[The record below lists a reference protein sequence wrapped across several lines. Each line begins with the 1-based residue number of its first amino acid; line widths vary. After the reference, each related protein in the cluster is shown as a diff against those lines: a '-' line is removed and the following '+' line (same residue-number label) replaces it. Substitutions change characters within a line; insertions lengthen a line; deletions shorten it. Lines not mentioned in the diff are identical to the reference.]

1 MLRVARERRRLARSM
16 RADREGLA
24 DDRRKRLRK
33 LVRHAY
39 RWTRYYRRRFDE
51 AGISPDMI
59 RSEADLP
66 LIPASSRAE
75 LQGAGPDALTSR
87 AFDRRHL
94 TIEKTSGSSGR
105 PLELYVDRAWVARR
119 NAMFLRALGASG
131 YRLPQKMVLLTS
143 GPGRY
148 RAWPLRWRYV
158 PFDTAPDVVVEQ
170 VRQFAP
176 VILYGWV
183 TPLRRLA
190 EHLREGGGDMPSV
203 RTVVATAETLDARTR
218 RFLETRIG
226 AEVFQ
231 IYGLTEM
238 GAVGW
243 ECRAHDG
250 LHVAEE
256 STIVESVDGRLLL
269 TNLALLGTPLL
280 RYDCGDLADWH
291 ECAECACGCGY
302 RRLARV
308 EGREVDCVRLQDGR
322 LVSPY
327 QFTLALEGVK
337 SLATYQVIQTS
348 LDRIEVKYVLRSRD
362 PEASGRVRSALAG
375 LVGSEIAIVPEELRD
390 LTPEPGRKFRV
401 VERRIERGR

>member
-1 MLRVARERRRLARSM
+1 VLRVVRERRRLARSM
-16 RADREGLA
+16 RADRDSLA
-24 DDRRKRLRK
+24 ADRRKRLNR
-33 LVRHAY
+33 LVQHAY
-39 RWTRYYRRRFDE
+39 RWTHYYRRRFDE

-66 LIPASSRAE
+66 LIPPASRAE
-75 LQGAGPDALTSR
+75 LQAAGPEALTSR

-94 TIEKTSGSSGR
+94 VIEKTSGSSGR
-105 PLELYVDRAWVARR
+105 PLELYVDRTWVATR

-131 YRLPQKMVLLTS
+131 YRPPQKMVLLTS
-143 GPGRY
+143 GPARD
-148 RAWPLRWRYV
+148 RPWPLRWRYV
-158 PFDTAPDVVVEQ
+158 PFDTSPDVVVEQ

-176 VILYGWV
+176 TVLYGWV

-190 EHLREGGGDMPSV
+190 ERLRESGGDMPSV
-203 RTVVATAETLDARTR
+203 RAVVATAETLDVRTR
-218 RFLETRIG
+218 RLLEARIG

-269 TNLALLGTPLL
+269 TNLGLLATPLL

-291 ECAECACGCGY
+291 EDAECACGCGY

-308 EGREVDCVRLQDGR
+308 EGREVDCVRLRDGR
-322 LVSPY
+322 VISPY
-327 QFTLALEGVK
+327 QFTLALEGIR
-337 SLATYQVIQTS
+337 SLATYQVVQET
-348 LDRIEVKYVLRSRD
+348 LDRIEVKYVLRGPD
-362 PEASGRVRSALAG
+362 PEVSGRVRSALAG
-375 LVGSEIAIVPEELRD
+375 LVGPEIAIVPEELRD

-401 VERRIERGR
+401 VERRIEHGR